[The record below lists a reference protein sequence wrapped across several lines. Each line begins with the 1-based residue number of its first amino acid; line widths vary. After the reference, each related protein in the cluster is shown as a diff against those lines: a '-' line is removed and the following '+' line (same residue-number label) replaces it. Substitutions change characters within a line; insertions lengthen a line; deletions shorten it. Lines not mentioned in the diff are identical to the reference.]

1 MNLRVCVSVSHKD
14 FNWEVFNLKVN
25 FGKRDILILL
35 NLPFP
40 GYGVSYQFF
49 LSFLGLY
56 VNNDNY
62 FFYRDLKTYF
72 FCKTNVILVLLLL
85 RMYDALTHIYFLN
98 LCIDFVCLFI
108 CVSSIFIQ
116 TLGSSS

>member
-1 MNLRVCVSVSHKD
+1 MNLRVCVAISHKD
-14 FNWEVFNLKVN
+14 FNWEVFKLKVN

-40 GYGVSYQFF
+40 GYGVSYHFF

-62 FFYRDLKTYF
+62 FFYIDLKTYF
-72 FCKTNVILVLLLL
+72 FVKQKVFVLLLL
-85 RMYDALTHIYFLN
+85 RMYHPLTHIYFLN
-98 LCIDFVCLFI
+98 LFIDLLLLLFI
-108 CVSSIFIQ
+108 CVLSIFIW